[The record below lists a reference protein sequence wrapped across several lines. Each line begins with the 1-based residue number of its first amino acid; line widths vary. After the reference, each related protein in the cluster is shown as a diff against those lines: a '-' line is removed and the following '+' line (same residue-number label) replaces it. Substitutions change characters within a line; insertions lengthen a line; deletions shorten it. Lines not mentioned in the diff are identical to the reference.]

1 MTTRNY
7 KDKMVHSKKAT
18 RKAAKRG
25 SSGSAAGN
33 AVSNKNSTAAA
44 KTSTRR

>member
-18 RKAAKRG
+18 RKAAKRA
-25 SSGSAAGN
+25 SSGPAAGN
-33 AVSNKNSTAAA
+33 AVSNKNSTAAVR
-44 KTSTRR
+44 TSTRK